1 MNLESESDLVAGA
14 VLVVGLFTLPFW
26 EWASRHRDKRVAYVI
41 GMVFLSVVII
51 TLIAVSPDWG
61 FGVVMVLAALAGVGV
76 AAVHVL
82 PWSMIPDA
90 IEWGEVQT
98 GERHE
103 GVLYSLVTLLRKVA
117 SSISLP
123 LVLLVLDWSGYQS
136 NAPVQ
141 APRAVMAIRILMG
154 PVPAV
159 CLYAGIAF
167 ALVYPFGGQRHAELR
182 ATLASRRSAVPEPTV
197 AVSEPA
203 E

>member
-1 MNLESESDLVAGA
+1 MSSPLEYE
-14 VLVVGLFTLPFW
+14 
-26 EWASRHRDKRVAYVI
+26 
-41 GMVFLSVVII
+41 
-51 TLIAVSPDWG
+51 
-61 FGVVMVLAALAGVGV
+61 FG
-76 AAVHVL
+76 
-82 PWSMIPDA
+82 ST
-90 IEWGEVQT
+90 ET

-141 APRAVMAIRILMG
+141 PPSAVMAIRILTG

-159 CLYAGIAF
+159 CLCAGIVF
-167 ALVYPFGGQRHAELR
+167 ALLYPLGRQRHAELR

-197 AVSEPA
+197 VVSEPT